1 MYAFEL
7 CATQIFP
14 FSVSLS
20 STTRNKTCYTVA
32 QMYTDKIKILYP
44 FTQELPALLQR
55 AAHLG
60 RAPHGSS
67 PPRPRRPGSLA
78 GTGSGERPSRR
89 GRGEAR
95 RARSVR
101 SPPPPQPPTHMR
113 GAWLKATP
121 IPPVR
126 RSIASCCRGEVR
138 LQRCPVHPACK
149 LQAYRLL
156 LGGSR
161 SGGSVGGIALPVV
174 HLRGQRG
181 ALRRAEARATVGRQ
195 QWQAQCRRRLS
206 PAPRKEA
213 GPEQALSRP

>member
-1 MYAFEL
+1 MHGLMTSMCVHVVCQVPRDEI
-7 CATQIFP
+7 QIGH
-14 FSVSLS
+14 SQKQTKSEIQ
-20 STTRNKTCYTVA
+20 TTLAKIPNLPRNSQLYNA
-32 QMYTDKIKILYP
+32 QRT
-44 FTQELPALLQR
+44 PAGRRMARRHR
-55 AAHLG
+55 AG
-60 RAPHGSS
+60 
-67 PPRPRRPGSLA
+67 RPGSLA
-78 GTGSGERPSRR
+78 GTGSGERRSRG
-89 GRGEAR
+89 GRGEAL

-101 SPPPPQPPTHMR
+101 SLPPPQPPTHMR

-121 IPPVR
+121 LPPVR

-181 ALRRAEARATVGRQ
+181 ALRRAEARASVGSQ

-206 PAPRKEA
+206 PAPREEA